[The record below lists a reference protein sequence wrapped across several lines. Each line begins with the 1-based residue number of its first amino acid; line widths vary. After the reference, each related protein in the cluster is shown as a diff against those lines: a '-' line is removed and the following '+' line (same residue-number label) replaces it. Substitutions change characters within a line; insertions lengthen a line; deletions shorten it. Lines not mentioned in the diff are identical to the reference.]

1 LASHAAA
8 SQTGGKA
15 KSKPPLD
22 SGQVALKGS
31 RRRRTGSAEA
41 QRKRGEGGRGHEEA
55 SENEEEEEEEEEEG
69 GASEVL
75 AMGLRPKPVGLS
87 VVLSAGL
94 SVGLSAQRLVSD
106 GPVSLKAALWASAPR
121 RSAGW
126 LAEEDARRSA
136 PGDAV
141 FDGACVGW
149 GLG

>member
-1 LASHAAA
+1 
-8 SQTGGKA
+8 
-15 KSKPPLD
+15 
-22 SGQVALKGS
+22 LKGS

-55 SENEEEEEEEEEEG
+55 SENEEEVEQEEEEEG

-75 AMGLRPKPVGLS
+75 AMGLRPEPV
-87 VVLSAGL
+87 GL

-136 PGDAV
+136 PGDAI